1 MAALSAWQSRMIAGR
16 ARRMLRFNVRI
27 VKYTNKVLL
36 NTQKTMKARL
46 MTVGQLLRDR
56 TVINISHPVI
66 KERRIVTSRDPD
78 TGKVTRRTQTV
89 TVPGPPSRSRPG
101 EFPHADTTR
110 LMKDIFYDWVEG
122 QQAVRVGTTLD
133 YGLFLETRM
142 NRSFLVR
149 TLNEMR
155 PWIAQVFSQEGL
167 GAAGSVS
174 TPQFVPPQG
183 WLAGKDP
190 GNALG
195 LP

>member
-27 VKYTNKVLL
+27 VKYTNKVLVS
-36 NTQKTMKARL
+36 TQKTLKARL
-46 MTVGQLLRDR
+46 MVVGQLLRDR
-56 TVINISHPVI
+56 TVINISHPVM
-66 KERRIVTSRDPD
+66 KEKRIVNERDPE
-78 TGKVTRRTQTV
+78 TGKVTRKVRTV
-89 TVPGPPSRSRPG
+89 TVDGPPSRSRPG
-101 EFPHADTTR
+101 EYPHADTTR
-110 LMKDIFYDWVEG
+110 LMKDIFYEWREE
-122 QQAVRVGTTLD
+122 QAAVRVGTTLD

-167 GAAGSVS
+167 GAGGSVL
-174 TPQFVPPQG
+174 TPQFDIPQG

-195 LP
+195 L